1 MILKRSL
8 RLAAAMSALGAGIV
22 IVGWYSGSAT
32 VEGALQSASAS
43 NSMAFGHWTPSKWD
57 TCSKAFHDSFSV
69 VGPDNKTYP
78 TWHPPSAVDPA
89 TGRSCTFGH
98 EHGRDPSGSK
108 LLTDLQRI
116 YGGVL
121 FGHGNEQLD
130 VHNQAKG
137 ITNGMRHE
145 DHVGHKIEWENNVR
159 LSESVSVGGSSRRYL
174 NVTCDFLMKVHQGT
188 HSQDAFTNN
197 MHELVYAMQ
206 CNDGPNGSI
215 GTKTIVTKMVL
226 FGRPGTFSE
235 GGFAGGF
242 NTIAVP
248 AAPSP
253 LNSPNG
259 PSGTLRSLPTISRV
273 RQSIWVR
280 PGQWS
285 QFSLGL
291 YEDWVSAN
299 YISSGASQI
308 LYFDPHFAVF
318 SPSRYYDPAMPNGLG
333 RSISVCWGSETV
345 NGVVE
350 KARGGDC
357 VWATNY
363 GANKTPIPFDDP
375 L

>member
-1 MILKRSL
+1 M
-8 RLAAAMSALGAGIV
+8 
-22 IVGWYSGSAT
+22 
-32 VEGALQSASAS
+32 
-43 NSMAFGHWTPSKWD
+43 
-57 TCSKAFHDSFSV
+57 
-69 VGPDNKTYP
+69 GPDNKNYP

-159 LSESVSVGGSSRRYL
+159 LSESVNVGGSSRRYF

-242 NTIAVP
+242 KTIAVP

-259 PSGTLRSLPTISRV
+259 PSGTLRSLPTIGRV

-285 QFSLGL
+285 QFSLGS
-291 YEDWVSAN
+291 V
-299 YISSGASQI
+299 
-308 LYFDPHFAVF
+308 
-318 SPSRYYDPAMPNGLG
+318 RGLG
-333 RSISVCWGSETV
+333 LRELHFQRRQPDSVLRPALCGLQPVTLLRSCDAERRGAVDL
-345 NGVVE
+345 GVLGQRNRE
-350 KARGGDC
+350 RRGRKGARRRMRSGDQLRRDQD
-357 VWATNY
+357 ARFRT
-363 GANKTPIPFDDP
+363 TIPGRRSTASSASSTSTTR
-375 L
+375 